1 MMLQLLPL
9 VALLRTAT
17 AAVPADEVD
26 GPSLPGYKR
35 AFPRDTRHYSGYI
48 RTYYPGRSVKVYT
61 HYHLALHEDPT
72 APVLQWQQGGPGGSS
87 LLGLFTENGPLTLND
102 ASWKNDGLEVFDNP
116 HTWQNAAGGVSLL
129 YLEHPAPT
137 GFSYCEPACVHDDDS
152 QADLHLAILDEFFGK
167 MYPELR
173 RNRYIISGESYAGV
187 LVPTLAERI
196 LKRRSPGANVA
207 PDSLEGFA
215 LGNDCP
221 GNKVFT
227 CTPYS
232 GWAGTKVSLDF
243 LYGHGMVPDIVKER
257 VDEVCADW
265 YVSEP
270 PGPQTPPPTQCA
282 DALEDPIRP
291 LKSTAGDTY
300 DMGGGYFLYDTCGAD
315 LLALSADGAARH
327 LPTTQRRSSA
337 STRGRAPTRP
347 TNERIANAY
356 ALDSGEYA
364 CGQENA
370 ATAWLRRSDV
380 QTALHV
386 RSTPDFSLSTNLEYN
401 FTAASLLETY
411 KERLAPN
418 FRILQ
423 YSGDADPCVPMPGTQ
438 KWIRSLALPETTPWH
453 PWLAPGTAAVT
464 GYATVYA
471 PDFTFASIRDAGHM
485 SPRYKPRELFYM
497 VDAWLRKEPL

>member
-1 MMLQLLPL
+1 M
-9 VALLRTAT
+9 
-17 AAVPADEVD
+17 
-26 GPSLPGYKR
+26 
-35 AFPRDTRHYSGYI
+35 
-48 RTYYPGRSVKVYT
+48 
-61 HYHLALHEDPT
+61 
-72 APVLQWQQGGPGGSS
+72 
-87 LLGLFTENGPLTLND
+87 
-102 ASWKNDGLEVFDNP
+102 
-116 HTWQNAAGGVSLL
+116 
-129 YLEHPAPT
+129 
-137 GFSYCEPACVHDDDS
+137 
-152 QADLHLAILDEFFGK
+152 
-167 MYPELR
+167 
-173 RNRYIISGESYAGV
+173 
-187 LVPTLAERI
+187 PTLAERI

-257 VDEVCADW
+257 VDKVCADW

-453 PWLAPGTAAVT
+453 PWTAPGTAAIT
-464 GYATVYA
+464 GYATAYE

-497 VDAWLRKEPL
+497 IDAWLRKGPL

>member
-1 MMLQLLPL
+1 MVLLLPL
-9 VALLRTAT
+9 VLLHTAT
-17 AAVPADEVD
+17 AAVPTDEVD

-35 AFPRDTRHYSGYI
+35 AFPHGSRHYSGYI
-48 RTYYPGRSVKVYT
+48 RTYYPGRNVKVYT

-102 ASWKNDGLEVFDNP
+102 ASWKDDALEVFDNE
-116 HTWQNAAGGVSLL
+116 HTWANAAGGVSLL
-129 YLEHPAPT
+129 YIEHPAPT

-152 QADLHLAILDEFFGK
+152 QADLHLAILDEFFGN

-173 RNRYIISGESYAGV
+173 KNRYIISGESYAGV

-221 GNKVFT
+221 GNKVYT

-232 GWAGTKVSLDF
+232 GWAGTKISLDF
-243 LYGHGMVPDIVKER
+243 LYGHGMIPDIIKER

-327 LPTTQRRSSA
+327 LQTTQRRSRA
-337 STRGRAPTRP
+337 STQGRAPTRP

-453 PWLAPGTAAVT
+453 PWTAPGTAAIT
-464 GYATVYA
+464 GYATAYE

-497 VDAWLRKEPL
+497 IDAWLRKEPL